1 MACFHLLYGTQK
13 KNSLHLVRDRLGKK
27 PLFFRKWKNHFVFG
41 SRLDAIE
48 ALTDNVKLSCD
59 ALSWLLTLKYI
70 PDPFC
75 VSDKIFKV
83 PSGHF
88 LQINGSKPKLVRWYK
103 SFENCYHVGLPID
116 SQRENLKSLIHKA
129 VEKRLVSDV
138 PIASFLSGGIDS
150 TIVSYIANKY
160 RAINTFTVGFDDQ
173 QFDETK
179 AARETA
185 TYLGTS
191 HHEVHLRENDLLDYI
206 DQLFTSALDE
216 PFGDSSALPSFFVS
230 KAIKDYATV
239 ALSGDGADEIF
250 GGYRKYQ
257 GELAAIR
264 WQSLPKPV
272 KYLIRS
278 IIRSLPDSRAT
289 RTTDLFRQ
297 LKRFIHGAELSDV
310 DRHVAW
316 MGFAS
321 YAHDIQ
327 KFLNQDSHKKISD
340 LISNLHHPSFLDP
353 LSLTLYRDTQT
364 VLISDMLVKVDR
376 TSMFSGVEVR
386 SPFLD
391 HEVVEMAMSIPG
403 DQKIAW
409 GQGKKILRQAFGNEL
424 PKQIFQRSKKG
435 FEIPLNKWL
444 TGPLNGRMK
453 KAISVDFLEYN
464 QLNKRL
470 SNILQNGVARGSLAH
485 AEFCWTLMSIYS
497 WQEARGFE

>member
-1 MACFHLLYGTQK
+1 M
-13 KNSLHLVRDRLGKK
+13 
-27 PLFFRKWKNHFVFG
+27 
-41 SRLDAIE
+41 
-48 ALTDNVKLSCD
+48 
-59 ALSWLLTLKYI
+59 
-70 PDPFC
+70 
-75 VSDKIFKV
+75 
-83 PSGHF
+83 
-88 LQINGSKPKLVRWYK
+88 
-103 SFENCYHVGLPID
+103 
-116 SQRENLKSLIHKA
+116 
-129 VEKRLVSDV
+129 
-138 PIASFLSGGIDS
+138 
-150 TIVSYIANKY
+150 
-160 RAINTFTVGFDDQ
+160 
-173 QFDETK
+173 
-179 AARETA
+179 
-185 TYLGTS
+185 
-191 HHEVHLRENDLLDYI
+191 HLRENDLLDYI

-216 PFGDSSALPSFFVS
+216 PFSDELVYFTCFCI
-230 KAIKDYATV
+230 KAIKDYTTV

-297 LKRFIHGAELSDV
+297 LKRLFMSELSDV

-386 SPFLD
+386 VLFWTMRLLRWLYY
-391 HEVVEMAMSIPG
+391 PG
-403 DQKIAW
+403 
-409 GQGKKILRQAFGNEL
+409 
-424 PKQIFQRSKKG
+424 RS
-435 FEIPLNKWL
+435 ENCL
-444 TGPLNGRMK
+444 GPG
-453 KAISVDFLEYN
+453 
-464 QLNKRL
+464 
-470 SNILQNGVARGSLAH
+470 
-485 AEFCWTLMSIYS
+485 
-497 WQEARGFE
+497 